1 MYLYVLLYICVI
13 QTSRTNL
20 NSMCFSTLKTKKNV
34 FTVHIFFKLQIRP
47 AFQSEERLDNLV
59 RRGEC
64 FAGLSILLV
73 YAYST
78 SLAYPFME
86 GRNRNQLVLSGISCP
101 DKLFVSAALSSCLCK
116 RSEPDAGSAAFL
128 DKLH

>member
-1 MYLYVLLYICVI
+1 M
-13 QTSRTNL
+13 RNTNFKNKL
-20 NSMCFSTLKTKKNV
+20 EFNVFSNIKNKTKNV
-34 FTVHIFFKLQIRP
+34 FTVQIFFNLQTRP

-101 DKLFVSAALSSCLCK
+101 DKLFVSAALSTSSCLYK